1 MQWGTIPDQWIWICA
16 AGVFAVFV
24 GAFAGYSFYK
34 PKPNERT
41 KSNAAAQNGGWT
53 ATGRIDFVDPRSI
66 GDFILQVE
74 ETRIVDSMRW
84 GGTSRN
90 PLAKSHAR

>member
-1 MQWGTIPDQWIWICA
+1 MQWGTIPDRWIWIRA

-34 PKPNERT
+34 PKPTERT

-53 ATGRIDFVDPRSI
+53 ATGESI
-66 GDFILQVE
+66 L
-74 ETRIVDSMRW
+74 
-84 GGTSRN
+84 
-90 PLAKSHAR
+90 

>member
-16 AGVFAVFV
+16 AGVFVVFV
-24 GAFAGYSFYK
+24 GAFANYSFYK
-34 PKPNERT
+34 PKPTERT

-53 ATGRIDFVDPRSI
+53 ATGRVDFVDPQSI

-74 ETRIVDSMRW
+74 ETLLWQHGW